1 MMKKLLLSL
10 TVTVFLF
17 ASENK
22 ITLNDAIKIA
32 LENNKQAKIS
42 KIALDIANA
51 QYKQALSANY
61 PALNAIIAGQRK
73 KRMLFI
79 NKEVHLH

>member
-1 MMKKLLLSL
+1 MMKKLLLFL
-10 TVTVFLF
+10 TVTVSLF

-42 KIALDIANA
+42 KIALEIAQV
-51 QYKQALSANY
+51 QYEQALSANY
-61 PALNAIIAGQRK
+61 PAINAMVVG
-73 KRMLFI
+73 
-79 NKEVHLH
+79 